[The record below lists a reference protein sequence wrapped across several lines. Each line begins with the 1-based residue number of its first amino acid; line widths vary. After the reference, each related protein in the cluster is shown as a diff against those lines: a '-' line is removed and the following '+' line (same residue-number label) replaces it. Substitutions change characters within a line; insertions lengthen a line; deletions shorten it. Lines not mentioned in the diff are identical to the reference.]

1 MEKSFA
7 ARLDPRTAQ
16 RFIARMGKSDE
27 MLRVFNMP
35 RGRPENRSEVRL
47 MREPLAECCR
57 EFGVDATLGGWAR
70 YQMGA
75 QIATAE
81 TIPDVS
87 GYA

>member
-1 MEKSFA
+1 
-7 ARLDPRTAQ
+7 
-16 RFIARMGKSDE
+16 
-27 MLRVFNMP
+27 
-35 RGRPENRSEVRL
+35 